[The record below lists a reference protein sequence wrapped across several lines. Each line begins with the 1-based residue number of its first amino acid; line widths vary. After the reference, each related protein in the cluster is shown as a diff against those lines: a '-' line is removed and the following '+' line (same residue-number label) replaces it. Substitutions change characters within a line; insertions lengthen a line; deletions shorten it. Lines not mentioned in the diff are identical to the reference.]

1 MEGSRRASHNLSLL
15 RKCYSCPTHILWI
28 RYDLSTEKL
37 HYTTAMLRNDTLP
50 FLTRTVAT

>member
-1 MEGSRRASHNLSLL
+1 MEGSRRAGHNLSLL